1 MAVTYAYKGIL
12 ANKYTEGKVIAINK
26 DEAAFKLKEDKI
38 IITSLE
44 KVSGKEEVIKAKKEV
59 KESKK
64 KTKIPKK
71 VPIEEVI
78 TFTKKFETMVRAG
91 LPILETIKMIE
102 NQTEHKGF
110 KLIVADIH
118 QSVETGNTL
127 SDSFEKYP
135 GAFDN
140 IYINL
145 LRAGESS
152 GKVQLFLSKLVIN
165 MEKQEKI
172 KKSIKGAMTYPTIL
186 LIVAGAVVTL
196 MLVFVVPVFEE
207 MFAGKA
213 GGLPAATQF
222 VVNASNFLRDPLK
235 GGVVAFLLVA
245 SFMGLSFAI
254 RKNYKI
260 KTAWHKLVLKLPLFG
275 GLVSMSS
282 LSKIAMIQGNLRAA
296 GVPEMEALDIAASA
310 SNNVIIKEAMVEVR
324 RGVFSGEP
332 LSKLFEKTP
341 SIFPPSFVA
350 LVSVG
355 ERTGNMEEMYGS
367 IASYYESEM
376 DVVIEKLTAMLEP
389 IMMVFMGVTVGG
401 ILVAMYT
408 PMFAMGDTF

>member
-1 MAVTYAYKGIL
+1 MAVTYSYKGIL
-12 ANKYTEGKVIAINK
+12 GNKYTEGKIVAINK

-38 IITSLE
+38 IITSLS
-44 KVSGKEEVIKAKKEV
+44 KVSGKEESKKIKKEV
-59 KESKK
+59 KEVKAK
-64 KTKIPKK
+64 KIPKK
-71 VPIEEVI
+71 IPITEVI

-91 LPILETIKMIE
+91 LPILEAIKMIE
-102 NQTEHKGF
+102 EQTEHKGF
-110 KLIVADIH
+110 RLLVSDIH
-118 QSVETGNTL
+118 QSVESGNTL
-127 SDSFEKYP
+127 SDSFEKFP

-172 KKSIKGAMTYPTIL
+172 KSSIKGAMTYPSIL
-186 LIVAGAVVTL
+186 LIVAGAVVSL
-196 MLVFVVPVFEE
+196 MLIFVVPVFEE
-207 MFAGKA
+207 MFEGKA

-222 VVNASNFLRDPLK
+222 VVNMSNFLRDPLR
-235 GGVVAFLLVA
+235 GGILAITLVA
-245 SFMGLSFAI
+245 SFMSLSFAI
-254 RKNYKI
+254 RRSPKI
-260 KTAWHKLVLKLPLFG
+260 KRGWHKLVLKLPLFG
-275 GLVSMSS
+275 GLVINSS

-310 SNNVIIKEAMVEVR
+310 SNNLIIKEAMVNVR

-341 SIFPPSFVA
+341 DIFPPSFVA

-376 DVVIEKLTAMLEP
+376 DVVIGRLTVMLEP

-408 PMFAMGDTF
+408 PMFAMGETF

>member
-1 MAVTYAYKGIL
+1 MAVTYSYKGIL
-12 ANKYTEGKVIAINK
+12 GNKYTEGKIVALNK

-38 IITSLE
+38 IITSLV
-44 KVSGKEEVIKAKKEV
+44 KVSGKEEVIKSK

-64 KTKIPKK
+64 ATKIPKK
-71 VPIEEVI
+71 IPIGEVI

-102 NQTEHKGF
+102 EQTDHKGF
-110 KLIVADIH
+110 KLLISDIH
-118 QSVETGNTL
+118 QSVESGNTL

-172 KKSIKGAMTYPTIL
+172 KTSIKSAMTYPIIL
-186 LIVAGAVVTL
+186 LIVATAVVAM
-196 MLVFVVPVFEE
+196 MLIFVVPVFEE
-207 MFAGKA
+207 MFANNE
-213 GGLPAATQF
+213 GGLPATTQA
-222 VVNASNFLRDPLK
+222 VVNISNFLRDPLK
-235 GGVVAFLLVA
+235 GGVLAFSVVAIFMSV
-245 SFMGLSFAI
+245 SFSI
-254 RKNYKI
+254 RKSYKI
-260 KTAWHKLVLKLPLFG
+260 RKTWHQIVLKLPLFG
-275 GLVSMSS
+275 GLVNKSS

-296 GVPEMEALDIAASA
+296 GVPEMEALDIAASSS
-310 SNNVIIKEAMVEVR
+310 SNLIIKEAMDGVR

-332 LSKLFEKTP
+332 LSQLFGKSP

-376 DVVIEKLTAMLEP
+376 DVVIARLTAMLEP
-389 IMMVFMGVTVGG
+389 IMMVFMGITVGG

-408 PMFAMGDTF
+408 PMFQMGETF

>member
-1 MAVTYAYKGIL
+1 MAVTYSYKGIL
-12 ANKYTEGKVIAINK
+12 GNKYTEGKIVAINK

-38 IITSLE
+38 IITSLS
-44 KVSGKEEVIKAKKEV
+44 KVSGKEESKKIKKEV
-59 KESKK
+59 KEVKAK
-64 KTKIPKK
+64 KIPKK
-71 VPIEEVI
+71 IPITEVI

-91 LPILETIKMIE
+91 LPILEAIKMIE
-102 NQTEHKGF
+102 EQTEHKGF
-110 KLIVADIH
+110 RLLVSDIH
-118 QSVETGNTL
+118 QSVESGNTL
-127 SDSFEKYP
+127 SDSFEKFP

-172 KKSIKGAMTYPTIL
+172 KSSIKGAMTYPSIL
-186 LIVAGAVVTL
+186 LIVAGAVVSL
-196 MLVFVVPVFEE
+196 MLIFVVPVFEE
-207 MFAGKA
+207 MFEGKA

-222 VVNASNFLRDPLK
+222 VVNMSNFLRDPLR
-235 GGVVAFLLVA
+235 GGILAITLVA
-245 SFMGLSFAI
+245 SFMSLSFAI
-254 RKNYKI
+254 RRSHKI
-260 KTAWHKLVLKLPLFG
+260 KRGWHKLVLKLPLFG
-275 GLVSMSS
+275 GLVINSS

-310 SNNVIIKEAMVEVR
+310 SNNLIIKEAMVNVR

-332 LSKLFEKTP
+332 LSTLFEKTP
-341 SIFPPSFVA
+341 DIFPPSFVA

-376 DVVIEKLTAMLEP
+376 DVVIGRLTVMLEP

-408 PMFAMGDTF
+408 PMFAMGETF

>member
-1 MAVTYAYKGIL
+1 MAVTYSYKGIL
-12 ANKYTEGKVIAINK
+12 GNKYTEGKIVALNK

-38 IITSLE
+38 IITSLV
-44 KVSGKEEVIKAKKEV
+44 KVSGKEEVIKSK

-64 KTKIPKK
+64 ATKIPKK
-71 VPIEEVI
+71 IPIVEVI

-102 NQTEHKGF
+102 EQTDHKGF
-110 KLIVADIH
+110 KLLISDIH
-118 QSVETGNTL
+118 QSVESGNTL

-172 KKSIKGAMTYPTIL
+172 KTSIKSAMTYPIIL
-186 LIVAGAVVTL
+186 LIVATAVVAM
-196 MLVFVVPVFEE
+196 MLIFVVPVFEE
-207 MFAGKA
+207 MFANNE
-213 GGLPAATQF
+213 GGLPATTQA
-222 VVNASNFLRDPLK
+222 VVNISNFLRDPLK
-235 GGVVAFLLVA
+235 GGVLAFSVVAIFMSV
-245 SFMGLSFAI
+245 SFSI
-254 RKNYKI
+254 RKSYKI
-260 KTAWHKLVLKLPLFG
+260 RKTWHQIVLKLPLFG
-275 GLVSMSS
+275 GLVNKSS

-296 GVPEMEALDIAASA
+296 GVPEMEALDIAASSS
-310 SNNVIIKEAMVEVR
+310 SNLIIKEAMDGVR

-332 LSKLFEKTP
+332 LSQLFGKSP

-376 DVVIEKLTAMLEP
+376 DVVIARLTAMLEP
-389 IMMVFMGVTVGG
+389 IMMVFMGITVGG

-408 PMFAMGDTF
+408 PMFQMGETF

>member
-1 MAVTYAYKGIL
+1 MAVTYSYKGIL
-12 ANKYTEGKVIAINK
+12 GNKYTEGKIVAINK

-38 IITSLE
+38 IITSLS
-44 KVSGKEEVIKAKKEV
+44 KVSGKEESKKIKKEV
-59 KESKK
+59 KEVKAK
-64 KTKIPKK
+64 KIPKK
-71 VPIEEVI
+71 IPITEVI

-91 LPILETIKMIE
+91 LPILEAIKMIE
-102 NQTEHKGF
+102 EQTEHKGF
-110 KLIVADIH
+110 RLLVSDIH
-118 QSVETGNTL
+118 QSVESGNTL
-127 SDSFEKYP
+127 SDSFEKFP

-172 KKSIKGAMTYPTIL
+172 KSSIKGAMTYPSIL
-186 LIVAGAVVTL
+186 LIVAGAVVSL
-196 MLVFVVPVFEE
+196 MLIFVVPVFEE
-207 MFAGKA
+207 MFEGKA
-213 GGLPAATQF
+213 CGLPAATQF
-222 VVNASNFLRDPLK
+222 VVNMSNFLRDPLR
-235 GGVVAFLLVA
+235 GGILAISLVA
-245 SFMGLSFAI
+245 SFMSLSFAI
-254 RKNYKI
+254 RRSPKI
-260 KTAWHKLVLKLPLFG
+260 KRGWHKLVLKLPLFG
-275 GLVSMSS
+275 GLVINSS

-310 SNNVIIKEAMVEVR
+310 SNNLIIKEAMVNVR

-341 SIFPPSFVA
+341 DIFPPSFVA

-376 DVVIEKLTAMLEP
+376 DVVIGRLTVMLEP

-408 PMFAMGDTF
+408 PMFAMGETF

>member
-1 MAVTYAYKGIL
+1 MAVTYSYKGIL
-12 ANKYTEGKVIAINK
+12 DNKYTEGKIVAINK

-38 IITSLE
+38 IITSLS
-44 KVSGKEEVIKAKKEV
+44 KVSGKEESKKIKKEV
-59 KESKK
+59 KEVKAK
-64 KTKIPKK
+64 KIPKK
-71 VPIEEVI
+71 IPITEVI

-91 LPILETIKMIE
+91 LPILEAIKMIE
-102 NQTEHKGF
+102 EQTEHKGF
-110 KLIVADIH
+110 RLLVSDIH
-118 QSVETGNTL
+118 QSVESGNTL
-127 SDSFEKYP
+127 SDSFEKFP

-172 KKSIKGAMTYPTIL
+172 KSSIKGAMTYPSIL
-186 LIVAGAVVTL
+186 LIVAGAVVSL
-196 MLVFVVPVFEE
+196 MLIFVVPVFEE
-207 MFAGKA
+207 MFEGKA

-222 VVNASNFLRDPLK
+222 VVDMSNFLRDPLR
-235 GGVVAFLLVA
+235 GGILAITLVA
-245 SFMGLSFAI
+245 SFMSLSFAI
-254 RKNYKI
+254 RRSHKI
-260 KTAWHKLVLKLPLFG
+260 KRGWHKLVLKLPLFG
-275 GLVSMSS
+275 GLVINSS

-310 SNNVIIKEAMVEVR
+310 SNNLIIKEAMVNVR

-341 SIFPPSFVA
+341 DIFPPSFVA

-376 DVVIEKLTAMLEP
+376 DVVIGRLTVMLEP

>member
-1 MAVTYAYKGIL
+1 MAVTYSYKGIHD
-12 ANKYTEGKVIAINK
+12 NKYTEGKVTALNK
-26 DEAAFKLKEDKI
+26 DEAAYKLKEDKI
-38 IITSLE
+38 IITSLV
-44 KVSGKEEVIKAKKEV
+44 KVSGKEEARKEK

-64 KTKIPKK
+64 ATKIPKK
-71 VPIEEVI
+71 IPVAEVI

-102 NQTEHKGF
+102 EQTDHKGF
-110 KLIVADIH
+110 KLMISAIH

-152 GKVQLFLSKLVIN
+152 GKVQLFLSKLVVN
-165 MEKQEKI
+165 MEKQQKI
-172 KKSIKGAMTYPTIL
+172 KSSIKSAMTYPIIL
-186 LIVAGAVVTL
+186 LIVATAVVSL
-196 MLVFVVPVFEE
+196 MLIFVVPVFEE
-207 MFAGKA
+207 MFASKE
-213 GGLPAATQF
+213 GGLPASTQV
-222 VVNASNFLRDPLK
+222 VVNMSAFIRDPMK
-235 GGVVAFLLVA
+235 GGVLAFLLVA
-245 SFMGLSFAI
+245 IFMSASFSI
-254 RKNYKI
+254 KKNYKI
-260 KTAWHKLVLKLPLFG
+260 RKSWHKLVLKLPLFG
-275 GLVSMSS
+275 GLVNKSS

-296 GVPEMEALDIAASA
+296 GVPEMESLDIAASA
-310 SNNVIIKEAMVEVR
+310 SNNLVIKEAMDDVR

-332 LSKLFEKTP
+332 LSQLFEKTP
-341 SIFPPSFVA
+341 SIFPPSFIA
-350 LVSVG
+350 LISVG

-376 DVVIEKLTAMLEP
+376 DIVIARLTSMLEP

-408 PMFAMGDTF
+408 PMFQMGETF

>member
-1 MAVTYAYKGIL
+1 MAVTYSYKGIL
-12 ANKYTEGKVIAINK
+12 GNKYTEGKIVAINK

-38 IITSLE
+38 IITSLS
-44 KVSGKEEVIKAKKEV
+44 KVSGKEESKKIKKEV
-59 KESKK
+59 KEVKAK
-64 KTKIPKK
+64 KIPKK
-71 VPIEEVI
+71 IPITEVI

-91 LPILETIKMIE
+91 LPILEAIKMIE
-102 NQTEHKGF
+102 EQTEHKGF
-110 KLIVADIH
+110 RLLVSDIH
-118 QSVETGNTL
+118 QSVESGNTL
-127 SDSFEKYP
+127 SDSFEKFP

-172 KKSIKGAMTYPTIL
+172 KSSIKGAMTYPSIL
-186 LIVAGAVVTL
+186 LIVAGAVVSL
-196 MLVFVVPVFEE
+196 MLIFVVPVFEE
-207 MFAGKA
+207 MFEGKA

-222 VVNASNFLRDPLK
+222 VVNMSNFLRDPLR
-235 GGVVAFLLVA
+235 GGILAITLVA
-245 SFMGLSFAI
+245 SFMSLSFAI
-254 RKNYKI
+254 RRSPKI
-260 KTAWHKLVLKLPLFG
+260 KRGWHKLVLKLPLFG
-275 GLVSMSS
+275 GLVINSS

-310 SNNVIIKEAMVEVR
+310 SNNLIIKEAMVNVR

-341 SIFPPSFVA
+341 DIFPPSFVA

-376 DVVIEKLTAMLEP
+376 DVVIGRLTVMLEP
-389 IMMVFMGVTVGG
+389 IMMVFMGITVGG

-408 PMFAMGDTF
+408 PMFAMGETF

>member
-1 MAVTYAYKGIL
+1 MAVTYSYKGIHD
-12 ANKYTEGKVIAINK
+12 NKYTEGKVTALNK
-26 DEAAFKLKEDKI
+26 DEAAYKLKEDKI
-38 IITSLE
+38 IITSLV
-44 KVSGKEEVIKAKKEV
+44 KVSGKEEARKEK

-64 KTKIPKK
+64 ATKIPKK
-71 VPIEEVI
+71 IPVAEVI

-102 NQTEHKGF
+102 EQTDHKGF
-110 KLIVADIH
+110 KLMISAIH

-152 GKVQLFLSKLVIN
+152 GKVQLFLSKLVVN
-165 MEKQEKI
+165 MEKQQKI
-172 KKSIKGAMTYPTIL
+172 KSSIKSAMTYPIIL
-186 LIVAGAVVTL
+186 LIVATAVVSL
-196 MLVFVVPVFEE
+196 MLIFVVPVFEE
-207 MFAGKA
+207 MFASKE
-213 GGLPAATQF
+213 GGLPASTQA
-222 VVNASNFLRDPLK
+222 VVNMSAFIRDPMK
-235 GGVVAFLLVA
+235 GGVLAFLLVA
-245 SFMGLSFAI
+245 IFMSASFSI
-254 RKNYKI
+254 KKNYKI
-260 KTAWHKLVLKLPLFG
+260 RKSWHKLVLKLPLFG
-275 GLVSMSS
+275 GLVNKSS

-296 GVPEMEALDIAASA
+296 GVPEMESLDIAASA
-310 SNNVIIKEAMVEVR
+310 SNNLVIKEAMDDVR

-332 LSKLFEKTP
+332 LSQLFEKTP
-341 SIFPPSFVA
+341 SIFPPSFIA
-350 LVSVG
+350 LISVG

-376 DVVIEKLTAMLEP
+376 DIVIARLTSMLEP

-408 PMFAMGDTF
+408 PMFQMGETF

>member
-1 MAVTYAYKGIL
+1 MAVTYSYKGIL
-12 ANKYTEGKVIAINK
+12 GNKYTEGKIVAINK

-38 IITSLE
+38 IITSLS
-44 KVSGKEEVIKAKKEV
+44 KVSGKEESKKIKKEV
-59 KESKK
+59 KEVKAK
-64 KTKIPKK
+64 KIPKK
-71 VPIEEVI
+71 IPITEVI

-91 LPILETIKMIE
+91 LPILEAIKMIE
-102 NQTEHKGF
+102 EQTEHKGF
-110 KLIVADIH
+110 RLLVSDIH
-118 QSVETGNTL
+118 QSVESGNTL
-127 SDSFEKYP
+127 SDSFEKFP

-172 KKSIKGAMTYPTIL
+172 KSSIKGAMTYPSIL
-186 LIVAGAVVTL
+186 LVVAGAVVSL
-196 MLVFVVPVFEE
+196 MLIFVVPVFEE
-207 MFAGKA
+207 MFEGKA

-222 VVNASNFLRDPLK
+222 VVDMSNFLRDPLR
-235 GGVVAFLLVA
+235 GGILAITLVA
-245 SFMGLSFAI
+245 SFMSLSFAI
-254 RKNYKI
+254 RRSPKI
-260 KTAWHKLVLKLPLFG
+260 KRGWHKLVLKLPLFG
-275 GLVSMSS
+275 GLVINSS

-310 SNNVIIKEAMVEVR
+310 SNNLIIKEAMVNVR

-341 SIFPPSFVA
+341 DIFPPSFVA

-376 DVVIEKLTAMLEP
+376 DVVIGRLTVMLEP
-389 IMMVFMGVTVGG
+389 IMMVFMGITVGG

>member
-1 MAVTYAYKGIL
+1 MAVTYSYKGIL
-12 ANKYTEGKVIAINK
+12 GNKYTEGKIVAINK

-38 IITSLE
+38 IITSLS
-44 KVSGKEEVIKAKKEV
+44 KVSGKEESKKIKKEV
-59 KESKK
+59 KEVKAK
-64 KTKIPKK
+64 KIPKK
-71 VPIEEVI
+71 IPITEVI

-91 LPILETIKMIE
+91 LPILEAIKMIE
-102 NQTEHKGF
+102 EQTEHKGF
-110 KLIVADIH
+110 RLLVSDIH
-118 QSVETGNTL
+118 QSVESGNTL
-127 SDSFEKYP
+127 SDSFEKFP

-172 KKSIKGAMTYPTIL
+172 KSSIKGAMTYPSIL
-186 LIVAGAVVTL
+186 LIVAGAVVSL
-196 MLVFVVPVFEE
+196 MLIFVVPVFEE
-207 MFAGKA
+207 MFEGKA

-222 VVNASNFLRDPLK
+222 VVDMSNFLRDPLR
-235 GGVVAFLLVA
+235 GGILAITLVA
-245 SFMGLSFAI
+245 SFMSLSFAI
-254 RKNYKI
+254 RRSPKI
-260 KTAWHKLVLKLPLFG
+260 KRGWHKLVLKLPLFG
-275 GLVSMSS
+275 GLVINSS

-310 SNNVIIKEAMVEVR
+310 SNNLIIKEAMVNVR

-341 SIFPPSFVA
+341 DIFPPSFVA

-376 DVVIEKLTAMLEP
+376 DVVIGRLTVMLEP

-408 PMFAMGDTF
+408 PMFAMGETF